1 MQTHSP
7 GRTNTPDE
15 TVKAMDVTLPDA
27 IVEQHGGTIVY
38 LVLDG
43 LGGLP
48 HEETGRTELE
58 TANTPNLDRL
68 ARRSALG
75 LMTPVAPGISPGSG
89 PGHLALFGY
98 DPIHYNIGRGVLSA
112 LGVDFELKHGDLA
125 ARLNLATFDADRNI
139 TDRRAGRPSDEE
151 NARIVA
157 KLRDEVSQ
165 VGGVE
170 VFWESEKE
178 HRVVL
183 VMRGAGL
190 SADLSDTDP
199 QETGVPADALKATSS
214 EGERTV
220 RAVEMVLERANEV
233 LEDEPVAN
241 GVLARGF
248 ATFET
253 YPSLTERF
261 GLHPV
266 CIARYPMYR
275 GVSRL
280 LGMHIAE
287 PAETDAGSVDVLA
300 HELETHDFAFVHFK
314 YVDSRGEDGDFD
326 AKVAAIEAV
335 DELIPGV
342 EALEP
347 DVIVVTGDH
356 STPSRLRAHSWHPV
370 PAMIVSP
377 WCRPADVDGFGERS
391 CARGELGIFEGKHL
405 MTLAL
410 AHARRLAKFGA

>member
-1 MQTHSP
+1 M
-7 GRTNTPDE
+7 E
-15 TVKAMDVTLPDA
+15 VTLPDDV
-27 IVEQHGGTIVY
+27 VEPDGGSIVY

-48 HEETGRTELE
+48 NPETGRTELE
-58 TANTPNLDRL
+58 TAKTPNLDRL
-68 ARRSALG
+68 ARTSALG
-75 LMTPVAPGISPGSG
+75 LITPVAPGISPGSG

-112 LGVDFELKHGDLA
+112 LGVDFELQHGDLA
-125 ARLNLATFDADRNI
+125 ARLNLATFDEDRNV

-151 NARIVA
+151 NARIVQR
-157 KLRDEVSQ
+157 LRENVSQ

-183 VMRGAGL
+183 IMRGSGL

-199 QETGVPADALKATSS
+199 QETGVPAEPLRALSP

-220 RAVEMVLERANEV
+220 RVVNMVLDRANET
-233 LEDEPVAN
+233 LKDEKVAN

-248 ATFET
+248 ATFER
-253 YPSLTERF
+253 YPSMKERF
-261 GLHPV
+261 GLSPV

-280 LGMHIAE
+280 LGMDIAE
-287 PAETDAGSVDVLA
+287 PAETDAGSIEVLGRA
-300 HELETHDFAFVHFK
+300 LETHDFAFVHFK

-335 DELIPGV
+335 DALIPGV
-342 EALEP
+342 EALDP

-356 STPSRLRAHSWHPV
+356 STPSRMKAHSWHPV
-370 PAMIVSP
+370 PTMVVSP
-377 WCRPADVDGFGERS
+377 WGRPPEVDTFGERA
-391 CARGELGIFEGKHL
+391 CARGELGTFEAKHL

-410 AHARRLAKFGA
+410 AHAGRLTKFGA

>member
-1 MQTHSP
+1 M
-7 GRTNTPDE
+7 E
-15 TVKAMDVTLPDA
+15 VTLPDDV
-27 IVEQHGGTIVY
+27 VEPDGGTIVY

-48 HEETGRTELE
+48 HRETGRTELE
-58 TANTPNLDRL
+58 SARTPNLDRL
-68 ARRSALG
+68 ARSSSLG
-75 LMTPVAPGISPGSG
+75 LITPVAPGISPGSG

-98 DPIHYNIGRGVLSA
+98 DPVRWNIGRGVLSA
-112 LGVDFELKHGDLA
+112 LGVDFELQHGDLA
-125 ARLNLATFDADRNI
+125 ARLNLASFDVDGNV

-151 NARIVA
+151 NRRIVEL
-157 KLRDEVSQ
+157 LRENVSR
-165 VGGVE
+165 VGGLE

-183 VMRGAGL
+183 IMRGAGL

-199 QETGVPADALKATSS
+199 QETGVPPEPLQATSP

-220 RAVEMVLERANEV
+220 RAVEMVLERANET
-233 LEDEPVAN
+233 LADEKVAN

-248 ATFET
+248 ATFEG
-253 YPSLTERF
+253 YPSLSDRF
-261 GLHPV
+261 ALRPV

-280 LGMHIAE
+280 LGMDIAE
-287 PAETDAGSVDVLA
+287 PAETDAGSIDVLA
-300 HELETHDFAFVHFK
+300 KELETHDFAFVHFK

-335 DELIPGV
+335 DALIPGV
-342 EALEP
+342 EELKP

-356 STPSRLRAHSWHPV
+356 STPARMRSHSWHPV
-370 PAMIVSP
+370 PAMVVSP
-377 WCRPADVDGFGERS
+377 WARPAADVEGFGERA
-391 CARGELGIFEGKHL
+391 CARGELGTFEAKHL

-410 AHARRLAKFGA
+410 AHAGRLAKFGA

>member
-1 MQTHSP
+1 
-7 GRTNTPDE
+7 
-15 TVKAMDVTLPDA
+15 MDLTLPDA
-27 IVEQHGGTIVY
+27 VVEPDGGTIVY

-48 HEETGRTELE
+48 HEETGLTELE
-58 TANTPNLDRL
+58 TAATPNLDRL
-68 ARRSALG
+68 AKGSALG
-75 LMTPVAPGISPGSG
+75 LITPVAPGIAPGSG

-98 DPIHYNIGRGVLSA
+98 DPVRYNIGRGVLSA
-112 LGVDFELKHGDLA
+112 LGVDFELRPGDLA
-125 ARLNLATFDADRNI
+125 ARLNLATFDADGKV

-157 KLRDEVSQ
+157 KLRESVQQ

-183 VMRGAGL
+183 ILRGARL
-190 SADLSDTDP
+190 SEDLTDTDP
-199 QETGVPADALKATSS
+199 QETGVPPEPLEARSPD
-214 EGERTV
+214 GERTV
-220 RAVEMVLERANEV
+220 EVVRMVLDRANET
-233 LEDEPVAN
+233 LEDDPVAN
-241 GVLARGF
+241 GVLARGWANF
-248 ATFET
+248 HG
-253 YPSLTERF
+253 YPSIGERF
-261 GLHPV
+261 GLRPV

-280 LGMHIAE
+280 LGMDIAQ
-287 PAETDAGSVDVLA
+287 PAETDAGSIDVLA
-300 HELETHDFAFVHFK
+300 DQLEDHDFAFVHFK

-335 DELIPGV
+335 DALIPGV

-356 STPSRLRAHSWHPV
+356 STPARFRAHSWHPV
-370 PAMIVSP
+370 PVLIASR
-377 WCRPADVDGFGERS
+377 WCRPVDVEGFGERA
-391 CARGELGIFEGKHL
+391 CGRGELGIFEAKHL

-410 AHARRLAKFGA
+410 AHAGRLGKFGA